1 MIQHTVKSFNTFLGY
16 APFGIVSLPFT
27 FFSFMTYHWIS
38 NTSKSMGA
46 TSGTGTT
53 FHSRSPAFTPVIF
66 FVYLFLFLM
75 DLVVLDY

>member
-16 APFGIVSLPFT
+16 ASFGIVSLPFT

-38 NTSKSMGA
+38 NTSKVMGA

-53 FHSRSPAFTPVIF
+53 FHSRALLLF
-66 FVYLFLFLM
+66 FVYLFLLLM